1 MLNFQRTLNTQDSV
15 MQHIIQCIVNPDST
29 TGVSSRDATPFL
41 PSDQAQKLISSY
53 DEAAKASV
61 DIMNDLAQLG
71 ASLTPGA
78 LVNQPQ
84 TPPAIQPPHLQ
95 KYPSTSISQNYAGQ
109 SEPLKTEYQTT
120 NREGYASAA
129 SSPES
134 AVHPN
139 GPLPQPV
146 EDEAQPNFP
155 GFGNY

>member
-71 ASLTPGA
+71 LPNRQFIPTDHSHNPSKTRLNPTFRVSAITNSHKTNNLPATVKIPEDCEYSQSA
-78 LVNQPQ
+78 IWPLVKTTIITSNPQ
-84 TPPAIQPPHLQ
+84 SNHQQICL
-95 KYPSTSISQNYAGQ
+95 
-109 SEPLKTEYQTT
+109 
-120 NREGYASAA
+120 
-129 SSPES
+129 
-134 AVHPN
+134 
-139 GPLPQPV
+139 
-146 EDEAQPNFP
+146 
-155 GFGNY
+155 